1 MSKGPS
7 TIGELLAE
15 LTNARPEDGV
25 ATTAGTETDKGLL
38 NRLTEDVRTGIT
50 HIADQLD
57 AMKPLPAIPTQW
69 LLEQA
74 AIDRRTPLSAK
85 GILLGGLLYGILPLD
100 LIPDLLPLLGIA
112 DDAVVLLTVIFAFL
126 HLTKDIRKKLIV
138 HELA

>member
-1 MSKGPS
+1 MTSILKNMRTVS
-7 TIGELLAE
+7 ATQRLRILA
-15 LTNARPEDGV
+15 
-25 ATTAGTETDKGLL
+25 K
-38 NRLTEDVRTGIT
+38 
-50 HIADQLD
+50 
-57 AMKPLPAIPTQW
+57 
-69 LLEQA
+69 A